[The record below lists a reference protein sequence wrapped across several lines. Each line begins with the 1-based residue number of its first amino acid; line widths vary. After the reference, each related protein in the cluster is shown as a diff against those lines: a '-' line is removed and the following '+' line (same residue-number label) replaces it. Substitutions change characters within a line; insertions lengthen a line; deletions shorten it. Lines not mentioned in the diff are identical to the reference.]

1 VYTSYHVHSRWSDG
15 NSDIAALLAAA
26 REAGLDEIGISDHYT
41 MAPDGAPVSWSM
53 PLDRLGEYLAEIR
66 VAASA
71 LGERP
76 IVRYGVEADYFPGQE
91 EALREVLAAHPFDYV
106 IGSVHFVDGFPIDAN
121 HSHWERLSPGER
133 EQVFRGYWERIAGL
147 ARSGLADI
155 VGHLDLTKKFGFRP
169 TTDLSREIDAA
180 LAAIAASGMA
190 VEINTAGWHTVARE
204 AYPEPALL
212 RACRA
217 YEIPLLIN
225 ADAHAPA
232 FLTRDYDRAHALAR
246 DAGYTHLVRFAGR
259 RQSLHLLRGG

>member
-15 NSDIAALLAAA
+15 TSDIRALLVAA
-26 REAGLDEIGISDHYT
+26 REANLDEIGVSDHYSLSPPGLT
-41 MAPDGAPVSWSM
+41 VSWSM

-66 VAASA
+66 REAAE

-76 IVRYGVEADYFPGQE
+76 VVRYGVEADYFPGME
-91 EALREVLAAHPFDYV
+91 DALRAVLAAHPLDYV
-106 IGSVHFVDGFPIDAN
+106 IGSVHYVDAFPVDEKHPLWAA
-121 HSHWERLSPGER
+121 LSPDER
-133 EQVFRGYWERIAGL
+133 ETVFRGYWERIAGL
-147 ARSGLADI
+147 ARSGLYDF

-169 TTDLSREIDAA
+169 TTDVSREIDAA
-180 LAAIAASGMA
+180 LDAIAQSGMA

-217 YEIPLLIN
+217 RDIPILIN

-232 FLTRDYDRAHALAR
+232 FLTRDFDRAVALAR
-246 DAGYTHLVRFAGR
+246 DAGYTHVVRFAGR
-259 RQSLHLLRGG
+259 QQIPHPLPA